1 MRNYRTNYGYVQP
14 VVYAQGS
21 MTIRTILWVTLIV
34 ILLIIGIF
42 VYANIRAKKAI
53 AAQTPDQYA
62 DEIYTPNEGTEIR
75 ILSSSIY
82 QDLKGLNFGHD
93 FQVYLQ
99 WVNSS
104 DRVFVGVA
112 NDYKRLSGGK
122 SIRAAIVSDKKSF
135 LFPILN
141 AFDDVNERDLY
152 DRIIKRMNALKVI

>member
-1 MRNYRTNYGYVQP
+1 MRNYRTNYGYMQP

-21 MTIRTILWVTLIV
+21 MTVRTILWVALIV
-34 ILLIIGIF
+34 IVLIIGIF

-53 AAQTPDQYA
+53 AVQTPDQYA
-62 DEIYTPNEGTEIR
+62 DEIYTPTEGADIR

-82 QDLKGLNFGHD
+82 EDLKGMNIGHD
-93 FQVYLQ
+93 FQVYIQ

-112 NDYKRLSGGK
+112 NDFKRLSGGK
-122 SIRAAIVSDKKSF
+122 SIRMAIIGDKNSF
-135 LFPILN
+135 LFPIGN
-141 AFDDVNERDLY
+141 VFDDVNERDLY